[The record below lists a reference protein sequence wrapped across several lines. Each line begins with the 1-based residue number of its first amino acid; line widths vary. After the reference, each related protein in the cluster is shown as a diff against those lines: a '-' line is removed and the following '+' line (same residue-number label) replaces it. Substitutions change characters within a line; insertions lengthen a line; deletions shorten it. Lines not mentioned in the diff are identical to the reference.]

1 MSVPQRQLAATP
13 LTIQGQAKALLSG
26 LHEELRSKP
35 NIIHGKEYRIN
46 DLHGIIPR
54 LDHRLHSLL
63 CITLAWCKLIPGNDA
78 VVTCVLGKQ
87 Q

>member
-1 MSVPQRQLAATP
+1 
-13 LTIQGQAKALLSG
+13 
-26 LHEELRSKP
+26 
-35 NIIHGKEYRIN
+35 
-46 DLHGIIPR
+46 
-54 LDHRLHSLL
+54 LHSLL